1 MNNLIAEWMPGLN
14 AMANVHPVLVH
25 LPIALLFGYA
35 IAAALA
41 LATGRQSLQ
50 HAAAWMLYFGTVGA
64 AATVVTGLLAAGSVE
79 HDEAVHELMETHE
92 RFGLAVLGLAVI
104 LSLWNLWVGGRHSRW
119 GRVCELVGALAL
131 LVLVSLGA
139 DLGGMMVYG
148 HAVAVATRTIQ
159 PDGNSAEAVLPD
171 VPPQDTA
178 AEELPRNVPSEAQ
191 RPPASEAGS
200 HGHSHS
206 HAHGHSHR
214 HKHTH

>member
-14 AMANVHPVLVH
+14 AMANVHPMLVH

-35 IAAALA
+35 IASALA
-41 LATGRQSLQ
+41 LATGRQSLR

-79 HDEAVHELMETHE
+79 HDEVVHELMETHE
-92 RFGLAVLGLAVI
+92 HFGLAVLGLAVI
-104 LSLWNLWVGGRHSRW
+104 LSLWNLWVGGRHSQW
-119 GRVCELVGALAL
+119 GRVLEFGGALAL
-131 LVLVSLGA
+131 LVLVTLGA

-148 HAVAVATRTIQ
+148 HAVAVATRTIE
-159 PDGNSAEAVLPD
+159 PAGDSTGVMLPD
-171 VPPQDTA
+171 VPPQDA
-178 AEELPRNVPSEAQ
+178 ATEPLPRAAVTEAQ
-191 RPPASEAGS
+191 TPAAGEAGS

-206 HAHGHSHR
+206 HAHSHSHR